1 MLSTA
6 VDKAAFLGALETHIA
21 YAYQPVVSAR
31 TGQLFGF
38 EALLRGYEAL
48 GLSRVSS
55 VIERAYDL
63 GALADAEIILRRKA
77 IEGFAAYPGARSAT
91 LFINLDGRLGG
102 LDGQALERVTGD
114 ILRQYG
120 LPQAGLCFELS
131 ERFDARVSTS
141 TAALIERY
149 HQAGW
154 GFALDDF
161 GEGVAQMRALF
172 EHRIDILKLDPFF
185 VTGLDSD
192 PRKRLFV
199 TAMLRLAHTLGARLV
214 AKGVETRAEFQACR
228 EIGCDYVQ
236 GLLIAP
242 PTFDIAAVPDFSDVP
257 QRIARRDVP
266 EDAGQIS
273 AIRARM
279 VDLATIPDTT
289 SLAGVVDL
297 FRQHPDQAFFPV
309 IDSDGRPLGV
319 VREATLKG
327 IVYSP
332 YGRDLIQNRGFGKTL
347 RDHLTRC
354 LVAEIAMPLDEV
366 LEIYTASNTEE
377 GVAITE
383 GGRYVGFLRAQALLH
398 LLHQKNLAFAQD
410 QNPLTNLPGNRSI
423 ADRLGRWLD
432 DPSLTPVSVAYF
444 DFDNFKPFNDTLG
457 FSAGD
462 RAILAFAEIMRTEAG
477 GQAAFLG
484 HIGGDDFVAIFTGQ
498 PRANVEAT
506 VRRVTDAFAAEA
518 ALLYDEEARERGWI
532 MAKGRDGV
540 MRPTPLLRCSAA
552 IIQASQD
559 IRDLE
564 SLARIAAAYKAK
576 AKASPDG
583 VVHSES
589 EAA

>member
-1 MLSTA
+1 MA
-6 VDKAAFLGALETHIA
+6 VDQTAFLSALEAQVA

-31 TGQLFGF
+31 TGQLYGF
-38 EALLRGYEAL
+38 EALLRGYESLGMVNARATFEHAYRL
-48 GLSRVSS
+48 GL
-55 VIERAYDL
+55 L
-63 GALADAEIILRRKA
+63 GEVEAILRHKA
-77 IEGFAAYPGARSAT
+77 ITGFAAFPGARSAT
-91 LFINLDGRLGG
+91 LFLNLDGRLGEM
-102 LDGQALERVTGD
+102 DGRMVEAMTSEA
-114 ILRQYG
+114 LRQHD
-120 LPQAGLCFELS
+120 LPQACLCFELS

-149 HQAGW
+149 HKAGW

-172 EHRIDILKLDPFF
+172 EHRIDILKLDRFF

-242 PTFDIAAVPDFSDVP
+242 PTFDITAVPDFSDVP
-257 QRIARRDVP
+257 ARIARRDLP

-279 VDLATIPDTT
+279 EDLQIIPEAT
-289 SLAGVVDL
+289 SLSGVVEL
-297 FRQHPDQAFFPV
+297 FRKHPDQAFFPV
-309 IDSDGRPLGV
+309 LDGNARPLGV
-319 VREATLKG
+319 VREATLKS

-332 YGRDLIQNRGFGKTL
+332 YGRDLIQNKGFGKTL

-354 LVAEIAMPLDEV
+354 LVAEISMPLDEV

-398 LLHQKNLAFAQD
+398 LMHQKNLAVAQD

-423 ADRLGRWLD
+423 ADRLSRWLG
-432 DPSLTPVSVAYF
+432 DPALAPVSVAYF

-462 RAILAFAEIMRTEAG
+462 RAILAFAELMRTRAG
-477 GQAAFLG
+477 GVAAFLG
-484 HIGGDDFVAIFTGQ
+484 HIGGDDFVAIFTGL
-498 PRANVEAT
+498 PLDEVVRT
-506 VRRVTDAFAAEA
+506 VRSVTDAFAAEA
-518 ALLYDEEARERGWI
+518 ALLYDEETRERGWI
-532 MAKGRDGV
+532 MAKGRDGE
-540 MRPTPLLRCSAA
+540 MRRTPLLRCSTAIVAA
-552 IIQASQD
+552 SAD

-564 SLARIAAAYKAK
+564 SLSRSAAALKAR
-576 AKASPDG
+576 AKKSADG
-583 VVHSES
+583 LAFA
-589 EAA
+589 EAVPA